1 MAYSGSQQ
9 FKNRS
14 SRVDATRREISKGAN
29 YSVNQD
35 GLIIS
40 RPRRSGLRFPLR
52 GLFFAIAGL
61 MMFKAGVVATLG
73 IATYTSRIEALGEGT
88 IFERAG
94 AWVMTA
100 DPATLWMALQIK
112 LLLP

>member
-1 MAYSGSQQ
+1 MAYAGSQHLD
-9 FKNRS
+9 KRL
-14 SRVDATRREISKGAN
+14 TRIEAKRRAISKGAV

-40 RPRRSGLRFPLR
+40 RPRRRGLRFPLQ

-61 MMFKAGVVATLG
+61 MMFKVGLVVVLGTATFAARVESL
-73 IATYTSRIEALGEGT
+73 AEGT
-88 IFERAG
+88 VFERAG

-100 DPATLWMALQIK
+100 DPATLWVATQMK
-112 LLLP
+112 LLLS

>member
-9 FKNRS
+9 LEKRLTRIDAKRRS
-14 SRVDATRREISKGAN
+14 IAKGAV

-35 GLIIS
+35 GLIIA
-40 RPRRSGLRFPLR
+40 RPRRTGLRFPLR

-61 MMFKAGVVATLG
+61 FIFKVGVMLALG
-73 IATYTSRIEALGEGT
+73 AATYADRIAALNDGT

-100 DPATLWMALQIK
+100 DPATQWMAMQVK